1 MQKEEVFENRRKIS
15 LKLIEQ
21 IRRNKG
27 QMINAKTFSERPYYA
42 GNKNYKFNTS
52 NYLRLLAA
60 ERKYEDPRWYKIE
73 DIQKNNWELKENA
86 ESEKLEEWREEEC
99 LLTEFYNAE
108 DIIGVES
115 YKLEEEPLE
124 NVLES
129 LKIRG
134 LIENA
139 TEIISLQDGLKAVDK
154 YAENIG
160 ADKLTKILS
169 VQMWLTEIKMKTK
182 LKNFLPTF
190 SEEILSEM
198 EKNPNKIFEGMNKA
212 QSILKNL
219 RQEKIKP
226 APEEMAAGLF
236 KDLKIVYH
244 GSEKEIKNKDGAT
257 ISIETI
263 LKGESA
269 YEFLF
274 MLKFELSQK
283 IWLEISYKSY
293 EHGKF
298 LIDSED
304 AELFIE
310 GTVTEFL
317 RKRLDKNR
325 RQILNNPQ
333 TLEKYLASDK
343 AITAA
348 EILAQVKM
356 ESDELEK
363 VLAEFEREENLYLE
377 KHREILEI

>member
-42 GNKNYKFNTS
+42 GNKNYKFNTA

-60 ERKYEDPRWYKIE
+60 ERKYKDPRWYKIE
-73 DIQKNNWELKENA
+73 DIQKNSWKLKEKA
-86 ESEKLEEWREEEC
+86 ESKKLEEWQEEEC
-99 LLTEFYNAE
+99 LLTDFYNGE
-108 DIIGVES
+108 DIVGVEN
-115 YKLEEEPLE
+115 YKLEEAALE
-124 NVLES
+124 NVLEF
-129 LKIRG
+129 LEERG
-134 LIENA
+134 LIEN
-139 TEIISLQDGLKAVDK
+139 TTDIISLQDGIDAVSK

-160 ADKLTKILS
+160 ADELTKILS

-226 APEEMAAGLF
+226 AAEEMAAGLF
-236 KDLKIVYH
+236 KDLKVVYH
-244 GSEKEIKNKDGAT
+244 GSEKEIRNKDGAT
-257 ISIETI
+257 FSMETI
-263 LKGESA
+263 LRGEMA

-274 MLKFELSQK
+274 ILKVELKQK
-283 IWLEISYKSY
+283 IWLEISYKNY
-293 EHGKF
+293 EHEKL
-298 LIDSED
+298 LIDSA
-304 AELFIE
+304 AEELTAA

-317 RKRLDKNR
+317 KKRLDKNR
-325 RQILNNPQ
+325 QRILKNPQ
-333 TLEKYLASDK
+333 VLEKYLASDK

-348 EILAQVKM
+348 EILERVKM
-356 ESDELEK
+356 ESEELEK
-363 VLAEFEREENLYLE
+363 VLAEFEQEENLYLE
-377 KHREILEI
+377 EHRELLEI